1 MARIVR
7 KYGGSSL
14 RKTDQIKSAAKFIAN
29 LYNDGNEVVVV
40 VSAMAATTDELIV
53 MANDL
58 HSDPPV
64 REMDM
69 LLSVGERISCSLFA
83 MALEAL
89 KVPAISYTGSQVG
102 IITDTCHGEARIVD
116 VKPVRL
122 LKALAEKQVVVVA
135 GFQGVSIEKE
145 ITTLGRS
152 GSDLTAVTLAAAIQA
167 DRCDLMKDVDGIKTA
182 DPNVVEDAVVI
193 ETMNFESALKMARG
207 GTSALQSEAARQA
220 YDQGVTLGIGNSFS
234 DQIGTI
240 ITEKPLDCAQII
252 GIARHDDL
260 IMVQGMG
267 ELPQRSGFSL
277 TVELDSHWTLWCK
290 KENKNEKSTF
300 SGITVVTSGRTVT
313 GLHKCIISTLQEADI
328 KIVGLVESDS
338 ECWIG
343 VDSVDADSAVQSLH
357 SAFQKVGWMAKGS
370 GS

>member
-1 MARIVR
+1 VARIVR

-14 RKTDQIKSAAKFIAN
+14 RETDQIKSAAKFIAD

-40 VSAMAATTDELIV
+40 VSAMAATTDDLIV

-58 HSDPPV
+58 NNDPPV

-83 MALEAL
+83 MALESL
-89 KVPAISYTGSQVG
+89 GVPAVSYTGSQVG

-152 GSDLTAVTLAAAIQA
+152 GSDLTAVTLAAAIHA
-167 DRCDLMKDVDGIKTA
+167 DRCDLMKEVDGLKTA
-182 DPNVVEDAVVI
+182 HPSVVEDAVVI
-193 ETMNFESALKMARG
+193 ETMSFESALKMARG

-220 YDQGVTLGIGNSFS
+220 YDHSVTLGIGNSFT

-240 ITEKPLDCAQII
+240 ITDKPLDCAQIV

-260 IMVQGMG
+260 EMVRGMG
-267 ELPQRSGFSL
+267 DLPHRSGFNL
-277 TVELDSHWTLWCK
+277 VVELENRWTLWYKNK
-290 KENKNEKSTF
+290 KNSKKSLY
-300 SGITVVTSGRTVT
+300 SGITVVTSGRTVD

-343 VDSVDADSAVQSLH
+343 VNSIDADHAVRFLHNAFLSA
-357 SAFQKVGWMAKGS
+357 GWMAKGS
-370 GS
+370 DS